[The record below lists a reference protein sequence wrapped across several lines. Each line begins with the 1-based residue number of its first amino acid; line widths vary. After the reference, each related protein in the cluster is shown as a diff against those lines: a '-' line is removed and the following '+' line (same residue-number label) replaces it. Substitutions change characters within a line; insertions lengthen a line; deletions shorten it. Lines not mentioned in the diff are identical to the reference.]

1 MSERRRGGRLYG
13 RPIGVGLSVLSAGLL
28 FAAGEPLGV
37 GILAWV
43 ALVPLFVAIRRAPGA
58 RWGMVYGLVFGLAY
72 FGVHIWWIFLFGWMA
87 WTALVIVLSLY
98 VALGSLVAGVLA
110 SLRLSPLLMA
120 GAWAGAELLRD
131 RLPFGGYSWGSVG
144 TTQTSVP
151 GVRWLA
157 GTIGVYGLSF
167 LIVFV
172 AAALS
177 RVLVDGGFDL
187 EAPVLVAAVLLV
199 FVVADVAVGASREA
213 GRPMRVGVVQGN
225 VPRPVVAGQR
235 DAILRNHIEGTRRL
249 LRSEPDLDLVVWPEE
264 AIGAGVSPGSFALVE
279 ELVREAQVPLLA
291 GQTVVE
297 GGEFLNLVRHV
308 DADGRLV
315 ETYQKRHPVPFGEYV
330 PVGFLRR
337 FVGTLESEIPTD
349 QVPGRRANAFDVDG
363 VSVATPICFE
373 SVFPRDFLDFVRNG
387 AELFVLST
395 NDASFERS
403 YAAQQHLEH
412 TRMRA
417 LETRQWVIQA
427 ALSGMSATI
436 EPDGDVLDRTGLFE
450 AKTFVADV
458 RVRRS
463 PSLYAKTGD
472 VFAMGFALVSA
483 LALVWALLR
492 RRTTDDRNADI
503 LTG

>member
-1 MSERRRGGRLYG
+1 MG
-13 RPIGVGLSVLSAGLL
+13 IALSVLSAALL
-28 FAAGEPLGV
+28 FAAGEPLGI

-43 ALVPLFVAIRRAPGA
+43 ALVPLFVAIRSSDGPWAF
-58 RWGMVYGLVFGLAY
+58 VYGLVFGLAY
-72 FGVHIWWIFLFGWMA
+72 FGVHLWWIFLFGWMA

-98 VALGSLVAGVLA
+98 IAVGSFVAGRLA
-110 SLRLSPLLMA
+110 ALRFSSLLMA

-131 RLPFGGYSWGSVG
+131 RWPYGGYSWGSVG
-144 TTQTSVP
+144 TTQTSVA

-167 LIVFV
+167 LIAFV
-172 AAALS
+172 AAVVS
-177 RVLVDGGFDL
+177 RLIVERRLDREV
-187 EAPVLVAAVLLV
+187 PVVVAAVLLV
-199 FVVADVAVGASREA
+199 FIVADVAVGVSREA
-213 GRPMRVGVVQGN
+213 GRPLRVGVVQGN

-235 DAILRNHIEGTRRL
+235 DAILRNHIDGTREL
-249 LRSEPDLDLVVWPEE
+249 LRTHDDLDLVVWPEE
-264 AIGAGVSPGSFALVE
+264 AVGAGSSPGSFALVE
-279 ELVREAQVPLLA
+279 ELARDAQVPLLV

-297 GGEFLNLVRHV
+297 DQEFLNLVRHV
-308 DADGRLV
+308 DSNGRLV

-349 QVPGRRANAFDVDG
+349 QTPGRRANVFDTNRTK
-363 VSVATPICFE
+363 VATPICFE

-403 YAAQQHLEH
+403 YAAQQHLAH

-436 EPDGDVLDRTGLFE
+436 EPDGDVGDRTGLFE
-450 AKTFVADV
+450 AKAFVADV
-458 RVRRS
+458 RTRRS
-463 PSLYAKTGD
+463 PSLYGKTGD
-472 VFAMGFALVSA
+472 VFPMGFALVSA
-483 LALVWALLR
+483 LALLWALLR
-492 RRTTDDRNADI
+492 RRTPTDGEADI
-503 LTG
+503 LAG